1 MIHCRSVQSFLSSK
15 LKYFIADGSECLGS
29 IMKDL
34 ISRLEKRQS
43 PDSSFIIGNLLERMI
58 CELAESAASRKNSGS
73 LVYVRRAAA
82 YIEENYQSPLATI
95 SIANA
100 AGVNRS
106 YLQSLFKCEFG
117 CSIMEYVTRFRINR
131 AKFLLTNTRLH
142 IADVAVEVGFNSR
155 QNFALAFL
163 RATGLNPSVFRK
175 QTQIDFKVDTGRFMT
190 LDDFT
195 FPTIV

>member
-1 MIHCRSVQSFLSSK
+1 MIHYCSVQNFLSAK

-43 PDSSFIIGNLLERMI
+43 PDSSFIIGNLLEHMI

-106 YLQSLFKCEFG
+106 YLQSLFNREFG

-142 IADVAVEVGFNSR
+142 IADIAVEVGFNSR

>member
-1 MIHCRSVQSFLSSK
+1 MIHYRSVQSFLSSK
-15 LKYFIADGSECLGS
+15 LRYFIADGSECLGS

-34 ISRLEKRQS
+34 ISRLENRQS
-43 PDSSFIIGNLLERMI
+43 PDSSLIIGNLLERMI

-95 SIANA
+95 SIAEA

-131 AKFLLTNTRLH
+131 AKFLLTNTQLH
-142 IADVAVEVGFNSR
+142 IADVAVEVGFTSR
-155 QNFALAFL
+155 QNFALAFQK
-163 RATGLNPSVFRK
+163 ATGLNPSVFRK

>member
-1 MIHCRSVQSFLSSK
+1 MIHCRSVQNFLSAK
-15 LKYFIADGSECLGS
+15 LKYFISDGSECLGS
-29 IMKDL
+29 IIKDL
-34 ISRLEKRQS
+34 ISRLEKLRS
-43 PDSSFIIGNLLERMI
+43 PDSSLIIGNLLERMI

-95 SIANA
+95 SIAEA

-106 YLQSLFKCEFG
+106 YLQSLFNREFG

-142 IADVAVEVGFNSR
+142 IADIAVEVGFNSQSHYGQIFR
-155 QNFALAFL
+155 RFFHMTPREY
-163 RATGLNPSVFRK
+163 RARYAKPAK
-175 QTQIDFKVDTGRFMT
+175 A
-190 LDDFT
+190 
-195 FPTIV
+195 